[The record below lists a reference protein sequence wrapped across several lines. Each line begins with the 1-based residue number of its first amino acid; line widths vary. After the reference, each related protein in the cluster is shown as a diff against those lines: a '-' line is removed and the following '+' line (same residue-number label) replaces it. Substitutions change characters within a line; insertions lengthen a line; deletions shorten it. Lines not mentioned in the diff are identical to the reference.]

1 MEMQDIPKES
11 PKSNEEEG
19 AGEPMLKVV
28 TEEEAEPDHYEELQ
42 SPSEDVYV
50 EAEAFHPTVKSRTG
64 KQDEGKPGLYRVL
77 CLILTIICFIL
88 LILVFVL
95 GVKLRAGST
104 VCPGNGRSGD
114 QQSPTCSLEDCQ
126 SYYPNNHFNRL
137 PCRQCA
143 SGWLTFGKSCF
154 FLSTTRLTW
163 SESQKNCSSSGGSL
177 AIVSSQNVQ
186 NFLSKKGDLK
196 YWIGLRHENST
207 WNWVNR
213 RKLQQSYWTEAGHSG
228 DCAYLNSDG
237 PAEKNWDR
245 ASCQSTTYFICQ
257 LQF

>member
-1 MEMQDIPKES
+1 MEMQAIPRES
-11 PKSNEEEG
+11 PKSSREKG
-19 AGEPMLKVV
+19 AGEPMLKAI
-28 TEEEAEPDHYEELQ
+28 TQEEEEPVHYEELQ

-50 EAEAFHPTVKSRTG
+50 EAFHPTVKSRTG
-64 KQDEGKPGLYRVL
+64 KQDEGKPGLYRLL
-77 CLILTIICFIL
+77 CLILTIICFLL
-88 LILVFVL
+88 LIVVFVL
-95 GVKLRAGST
+95 SAKLQTGST
-104 VCPGNGRSGD
+104 VCSGNNEF
-114 QQSPTCSLEDCQ
+114 SLEDCQ
-126 SYYPNNHFNRL
+126 SRFPKSQFNKL
-137 PCRQCA
+137 SCRQCA

-186 NFLSKKGDLK
+186 NFLTRKGNLK
-196 YWIGLRHENST
+196 YWIGLRHEGST
-207 WNWVNR
+207 WNWVNNNE
-213 RKLQQSYWTEAGHSG
+213 LQQSYWTEAVNNG
-228 DCAYLNSDG
+228 DCAYLNSDS

>member
-1 MEMQDIPKES
+1 MEMQEIPSES
-11 PKSNEEEG
+11 PKSSREEG
-19 AGEPMLKVV
+19 AGEPMLKVI
-28 TEEEAEPDHYEELQ
+28 TQEEAEPDHYEELQ
-42 SPSEDVYV
+42 SPSENVYV
-50 EAEAFHPTVKSRTG
+50 EAFHPTVKSRTG
-64 KQDEGKPGLYRVL
+64 KQDEGKTGLYRML
-77 CLILTIICFIL
+77 CLILTIICFLL

-95 GVKLRAGST
+95 GVKLQTGST
-104 VCPGNGRSGD
+104 VCSGNSRFGD
-114 QQSPTCSLEDCQ
+114 QQNPTCSFEDCQ
-126 SYYPNNHFNRL
+126 SRFPKSQFNKL

-186 NFLSKKGDLK
+186 NFLTKKGELK
-196 YWIGLRHENST
+196 YWIGLKHEDST
-207 WNWVNR
+207 WNWVNSS
-213 RKLQQSYWTEAGHSG
+213 KLQQSYWTEAVHNG

-237 PAEKNWDR
+237 PVEKNWDR
-245 ASCQSTTYFICQ
+245 ASCESTTYFICQ